1 MFECNPCLNVDDYF
15 FLIISY
21 LIVLGPTHGI
31 CECGVCR
38 CLKGFT
44 GENCGCSTNS
54 NGCISSDGVS
64 ILWTK
69 GSKQNSQNQLKVT
82 CAWGMHECESLESK
96 YTLYHPSVMISAW
109 EQISSRGDIWT
120 RAEKGYDMKND
131 MLWYA
136 ISLSQK
142 IIYR

>member
-64 ILWTK
+64 ILCVWSAQSWIVIVIA
-69 GSKQNSQNQLKVT
+69 GII
-82 CAWGMHECESLESK
+82 MHS
-96 YTLYHPSVMISAW
+96 YFNT
-109 EQISSRGDIWT
+109 
-120 RAEKGYDMKND
+120 
-131 MLWYA
+131 
-136 ISLSQK
+136 
-142 IIYR
+142 